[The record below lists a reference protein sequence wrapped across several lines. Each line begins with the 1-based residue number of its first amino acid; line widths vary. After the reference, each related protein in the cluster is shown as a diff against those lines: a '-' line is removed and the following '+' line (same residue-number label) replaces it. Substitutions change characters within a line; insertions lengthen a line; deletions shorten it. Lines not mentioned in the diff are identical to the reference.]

1 MTENIIN
8 SQEALTAVINAVEAY
23 KTRYSLTLT
32 KAFEENLNNS
42 YKYAKGWYEKNSP
55 GKYYTWNQYRAFFYN
70 FIIGKCPELPK
81 AMLCYLTAYYRGYD
95 YSSIPDTGVLE
106 TLKVYVKSTLDSEQ
120 EEKEEIKRL
129 EQETREIRRI
139 LKHQDFLNAHEHI
152 MPFLNLEE
160 AGKLGKREIRG
171 KTALLAE
178 MFNYGFI
185 LGKRTER
192 ERKHKQNT

>member
-1 MTENIIN
+1 MTENIMS

-32 KAFEENLNNS
+32 KAFEAELRSS
-42 YKYAKGWYEKNSP
+42 YKYAKSWYEGKSSR
-55 GKYYTWNQYRAFFYN
+55 KYYTWNQFRAFFYN

-95 YSSIPDTGVLE
+95 YSSNPDTGVLE
-106 TLKVYVKSTLDSEQ
+106 NLKMYVESTLDSEQ
-120 EEKEEIKRL
+120 EEKEELKRL
-129 EQETREIRRI
+129 EQETREIRSI
-139 LKHQDFLNAHEHI
+139 LKHQDILKAYEYI
-152 MPFLNLEE
+152 MPFLKLEE
-160 AGKLGKREIRG
+160 AGMLGNQETRG
-171 KTALLAE
+171 KTMLLTE

>member
-1 MTENIIN
+1 MTENIMS

-32 KAFEENLNNS
+32 KAFEESLNNS
-42 YKYAKGWYEKNSP
+42 YKYAKGWYEKNSS

-81 AMLCYLTAYYRGYD
+81 AMLCYLTAFYSGYD

-106 TLKVYVKSTLDSEQ
+106 TLKMYVESTLDSEQ
-120 EEKEEIKRL
+120 EEKEELKRL

-139 LKHQDFLNAHEHI
+139 LKHQDFLNAYEHI
-152 MPFLNLEE
+152 MPFLKLEE
-160 AGKLGKREIRG
+160 AGKLGNKETRG
-171 KTALLAE
+171 KRMLLTE

-192 ERKHKQNT
+192 EKKHKQNT